1 MVRLLHEGLSLPSIF
16 LYNKFLI
23 QMKAIMYK
31 PLALFIG
38 LRYTRSRKKNQFVS
52 FISLSSMLGIGV
64 GVMVLVTVL
73 SVMNGFDEQIHHR
86 FFGMA
91 PQITVTGPNER
102 LSDWPYLA
110 KKIQTIPEI
119 KALAPYVAGQGLL
132 VHDGQVLP
140 IVLTGILPEK
150 EEQMTHLK
158 DKLLGGSLANLN
170 HFGIVLGKNLA
181 DSLGV
186 MMGDKVTIM
195 IPQAT
200 VTPAGMVPRFKRF
213 TVVGVFTA
221 GTGFNFDTKLA
232 FIHIADAQKL
242 LQLGDD
248 VTGIKMKINNVYQA
262 PELSDRLSDLL
273 GEEYHVGN
281 WTQQYGAFFQAVKM
295 EKTMM
300 FMILLLIIAV
310 AAFNLVSSLVMV
322 VNDKQAEIAILRTI
336 GAKPSTILGIF
347 IVQGMMVG
355 IAGTVIGLIGGVVLA
370 KNATTIVNCLQSW
383 LHVKVLSS
391 SIYFV
396 DYLPSKIMF
405 DDLWKVCVM
414 ALLMSFFA
422 TIYPAWRASKT
433 VIAEALHYE

>member
-1 MVRLLHEGLSLPSIF
+1 
-16 LYNKFLI
+16 
-23 QMKAIMYK
+23 MYK

-38 LRYTRSRKKNQFVS
+38 LRYTRSRKKNHFVS
-52 FISLSSMLGIGV
+52 FISLSSMLGIGM

-73 SVMNGFDEQIHHR
+73 SVMNGFDQEIHKR

-91 PQITVTGPNER
+91 PEITITGLNDK
-102 LSDWPYLA
+102 LSDWPGLE
-110 KKIQTIPEI
+110 KKIRAVPGI
-119 KALAPYVAGQGLL
+119 KAVAPYVGGQGLL
-132 VHDGQVLP
+132 THDGQVLP
-140 IVLTGILPEK
+140 IVVTGISPEQ
-150 EEQMTHLK
+150 EMAVTHLG
-158 DKLLGGSLANLN
+158 DKLLAGSMKNLN
-170 HFGIVLGKNLA
+170 HFGMILGKGLA

-186 MMGDKVTIM
+186 MMGDMVTIM

-200 VTPAGMVPRFKRF
+200 VTPAGMIPRFKRF
-213 TVVGVFTA
+213 TVVGVFSA

-232 FIHIADAQKL
+232 FINLEDAQKL
-242 LQLGDD
+242 LQLGND
-248 VTGIKMKINNVYQA
+248 VTGVKMKIDNVYRA
-262 PELSDRLSDLL
+262 PELSAKLSDLL
-273 GEEYHVGN
+273 GEEYQVGN
-281 WTQQYGAFFQAVKM
+281 WTQQFGAFFEAVKM

-336 GAKPSTILGIF
+336 GAKPATILWIF

-355 IAGTVIGLIGGVVLA
+355 IVGTGLGLVGGLILA
-370 KNATTIVNCLQSW
+370 KNATAIVNGLQE
-383 LHVKVLSS
+383 LFHVKVLSS

-396 DYLPSKIMF
+396 DYLPSQILF
-405 DDLWKVCVM
+405 SDLWHICAL
-414 ALLMSFFA
+414 ALLMSFAA